1 MDPSRSLA
9 LVSGGPDSVALLRVM
24 LELGAEPVVM
34 HVNYGLRGEES
45 DADAEF
51 VEDLCTQF
59 NLDCESRRVK
69 VTGGNF
75 QEEARNERYRL
86 AHEILEASNL
96 STILTGHTAD
106 DVAETV
112 LLNLARGTGL
122 RGLAGIPPVRGFV
135 ARPLILQRRDE
146 VLAYLEQ
153 LGQSYRTDDS
163 NLRPKYA
170 RNRVRLEVMPIL
182 ESLHPGA
189 GGNIARTASML
200 RDDLEALES
209 LAGRLIEKRGGEI
222 VVSLRDSENPPAI
235 LKHALRLAYG
245 LLNQDYAL
253 DSTAIENILESVDS
267 GEGTVVRD
275 LAGGIVVAVRSGEE
289 VAFYRPE
296 EVTWQVE
303 ELVVGVQRF
312 EGWRIEVSEVGELD
326 PEDAARSGVAYVDAL
341 GGTYRVRMPREGDRM
356 RPLGL
361 GGSKSVLKAMKDRRV
376 PADLRLRNPVLVDSE
391 GRIAWILSGEL
402 DEDHKVTPKTKKILR
417 IEVQRIS

>member
-1 MDPSRSLA
+1 
-9 LVSGGPDSVALLRVM
+9 M
-24 LELGAEPVVM
+24 LELGVEPFVM

-51 VEDLCTQF
+51 VEDLCAQF
-59 NLDCESRRVK
+59 NLDFELRRVK

-86 AHEILEASNL
+86 AHEILEARNL
-96 STILTGHTAD
+96 STIITGHTAD

-122 RGLAGIPPVRGFV
+122 RGLAGIPPVRELV
-135 ARPLILQRRDE
+135 ARPLILQRRND

-163 NLRPKYA
+163 NFRPKYA
-170 RNRVRLEVMPIL
+170 RNRVRLEIMPIL

-209 LAGRLIEKRGGEI
+209 LAGRLIERRGVEI
-222 VVSLRDSENPPAI
+222 VVSLRSSESSPAI
-235 LKHALRLAYG
+235 LRHALRLAYG
-245 LLNQDYAL
+245 LVNQDSAL

-275 LAGGIVVAVRSGEE
+275 LAGGIVVAVRSGGE

-303 ELVVGVQRF
+303 KLVVGVQRF

-326 PEDAARSGVAYVDAL
+326 PEDAARSGVAYLDAL
-341 GGTYRVRMPREGDRM
+341 GGPYRVRMPREGDRM